1 VLKKI
6 KGSIDKIKHSTENV
20 LDKFEAIGSSV
31 TTVARQE
38 GNIRNAMEEQG
49 TGSKQILEGSG
60 RLNEITRQV
69 KAGSNEMH
77 EGAKEVIRESESLE
91 KATAEITSGM
101 NEMAAG
107 ANHINSAVNHV
118 NEISGRNRE
127 AIDVVIREV
136 SRFKVE

>member
-1 VLKKI
+1 
-6 KGSIDKIKHSTENV
+6 
-20 LDKFEAIGSSV
+20 
-31 TTVARQE
+31 
-38 GNIRNAMEEQG
+38 MEEQG

-69 KAGSNEMH
+69 KDGSNEMH
-77 EGAKEVIRESESLE
+77 NGAKEVIRESESLD
-91 KATAEITSGM
+91 KATAEITLGM
-101 NEMAAG
+101 NEMAIG

-136 SRFKVE
+136 SRFKVD